1 MATDETETKTT
12 VDPSIY
18 LEKAATPLQNRFS
31 TWIQEEVGYNPN
43 TAKTKAEAF
52 AEGVRIAT
60 ATRMVFQAS
69 DFNRAETAKER
80 AAREAAAAA
89 AAEEVPVPKPAK
101 ATKAAPAPA
110 PAKAAPAKKAA
121 KKAAPAPVAAEAEEA
136 EEAEAPAKTPARRPA
151 RRAAAKA
158 SSSGEAPF

>member
-101 ATKAAPAPA
+101 AAKAAPA

-121 KKAAPAPVAAEAEEA
+121 AKKAAPVAAEAEEA
-136 EEAEAPAKTPARRPA
+136 EEAEAPVKTPARRPA